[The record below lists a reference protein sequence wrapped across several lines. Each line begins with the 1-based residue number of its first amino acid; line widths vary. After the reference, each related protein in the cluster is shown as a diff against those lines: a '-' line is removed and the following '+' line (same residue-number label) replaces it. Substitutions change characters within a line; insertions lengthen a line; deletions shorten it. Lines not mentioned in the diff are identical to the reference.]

1 METTMTSISPGMVSD
16 SLNASSIEQQA
27 VRKAA
32 WRFIPLLALAY
43 FFNYLDRTSVGFA
56 ALTMNKDLGLTA
68 TQFGWGAGIMFAGYC
83 ICEVP
88 SNLALYRFGAR
99 RWLARIMITWGLMA
113 AATSFAVGPNS
124 FYVIRLLLG
133 IGEAGFFPGVIF
145 FLALWFPAQYRTR
158 VLAWF
163 TVSTPLSS
171 LIGAPLSTWLLHLD
185 GVLGLAGWR
194 WMFIIEGLPACVVGF
209 LVLKMLAD
217 RPADAKWLSSAERDA
232 LQGAFD
238 REGSSSRKEKHFG
251 AALRDVRVYILAL
264 ISFGFTMGSYGIG
277 IWLPQMLKAHGMT
290 VAQTGWLSAV
300 PYFFATIA
308 LLWWAKRVDRRGG
321 AIANLAAGLLIGGVA
336 LGVSTHFHQLGPA
349 MVGVTLALIGTIAG
363 RTIFYTL
370 PARFLSGQ
378 AAAGGFALIN
388 SIGALGGF
396 AGPYLVGYL
405 KDSYGT
411 FTAGMMGLAIVLG
424 ITTLL
429 TLSLYAFNREK

>member
-1 METTMTSISPGMVSD
+1 MTSLSPAMPAD
-16 SLNASSIEQQA
+16 HDTAAAIEQRA

-32 WRFIPLLALAY
+32 WRFIPVLALAY

-56 ALTMNKDLGLTA
+56 ALTMNRDLGLTA

-83 ICEVP
+83 LFEVP

-99 RWLARIMITWGLMA
+99 RWLARIMITWGFMA
-113 AATSFAVGPNS
+113 AATALAVGPNS
-124 FYVIRLLLG
+124 FYAIRLLLG

-145 FLALWFPAQYRTR
+145 FLAVWFPASYRTR

-171 LIGAPLSTWLLHLD
+171 LVGGPLSTWLLQLD
-185 GVLGLAGWR
+185 GMLGLAGWK
-194 WMFIIEGLPACVVGF
+194 WMFIVEGLPACVLGY

-217 RPADAKWLSSAERDA
+217 SPADARWLSSDERDA
-232 LQGAFD
+232 LQRAFD
-238 REGSSSRKEKHFG
+238 REGAVASRKKRFG
-251 AALRDVRVYILAL
+251 GALKDVRVYLLAL

-277 IWLPQMLKAHGMT
+277 IWLPQMLKAHGMS
-290 VAQTGWLSAV
+290 VMQTGWLSAL

-308 LLWWAKRVDRRGG
+308 LLWWARHVDRHGRHV
-321 AIANLAAGLLIGGVA
+321 ANLALGLFVGAVA
-336 LGVSTHFHQLGPA
+336 LGVSTKFLMLGPA
-349 MVGVTLALIGTIAG
+349 LAGITLALIGTIAG

-370 PARFLSGQ
+370 PAKFLSGQ
-378 AAAGGFALIN
+378 AAAGGLALIN

-405 KDSYGT
+405 KDRFGT
-411 FTAGMMGLAIVLG
+411 FTAGMLGLSIVLA

-429 TLSLYAFNREK
+429 TLSLYAFDRSK

>member
-1 METTMTSISPGMVSD
+1 MTSISSNITTGSTVGSTV
-16 SLNASSIEQQA
+16 EQSA

-56 ALTMNKDLGLTA
+56 ALTMNHDLGLSA

-83 ICEVP
+83 LFEVP

-99 RWLARIMITWGLMA
+99 RWFARIMITWGFFA
-113 AATSFAVGPNS
+113 AATALAVGPKS
-124 FYVIRLLLG
+124 FYVIRLLIG

-145 FLALWFPAQYRTR
+145 FLAVWFPAGYRTR

-171 LIGAPLSTWLLHLD
+171 LVGGPLSAGLLHMH

-194 WMFIIEGLPACVVGF
+194 WMFIVQGLPACVLGF

-217 RPADAKWLSSAERDA
+217 KPADAKWLSHEERQA

-238 REGSSSRKEKHFG
+238 RE
-251 AALRDVRVYILAL
+251 AASGQKKKIFVTALKDVRTYILAM

-277 IWLPQMLKAHGMT
+277 IWLPQMLRAHGMSVT
-290 VAQTGWLSAV
+290 QTGWMSAV

-308 LLWWAKRVDRRGG
+308 LLCWAQRVDRRGG
-321 AIANLAAGLLIGGVA
+321 PIANLAAGLLIGAIA
-336 LGVSTHFHQLGPA
+336 LGVSTYFHQLVPA
-349 MVGVTLALIGTIAG
+349 MTGITLALIGTIAG

-378 AAAGGFALIN
+378 AAAGGIAFIN

-405 KDSYGT
+405 KDSFGT
-411 FTAGMMGLAIVLG
+411 FSAGMIGLSIVLG

-429 TLSLYAFNREK
+429 TLSLYAFGRGEQE

>member
-1 METTMTSISPGMVSD
+1 MTSISPGMTVEHPVD
-16 SLNASSIEQQA
+16 SSLEQHA

-32 WRFIPLLALAY
+32 WRFIPILALAY

-56 ALTMNKDLGLTA
+56 ALTMNHDLGLTA

-113 AATSFAVGPNS
+113 AATALAVGPTS

-145 FLALWFPAQYRTR
+145 FLAVWFPPSYRTR

-171 LIGAPLSTWLLHLD
+171 LVGGPLSTWLLQMD
-185 GVLGLAGWR
+185 GILGLAGWK
-194 WMFIIEGLPACVVGF
+194 WMFIAEGLPACVLGY
-209 LVLKMLAD
+209 LLLKMLAD
-217 RPADAKWLSSAERDA
+217 KPADAKWLSPDERQA

-238 REGSSSRKEKHFG
+238 REASDSHKKKDFG
-251 AALRDVRVYILAL
+251 AALKDVRVYLLAM

-277 IWLPQMLKAHGMT
+277 IWLPQMLKAHGLSVT
-290 VAQTGWLSAV
+290 QTGWVSAV

-321 AIANLAAGLLIGGVA
+321 HIANLAAGLLIGAVA
-336 LGVSTHFHQLGPA
+336 LGVSTYFHQLLPA
-349 MVGVTLALIGTIAG
+349 MVGMTLALIGTIAG

-378 AAAGGFALIN
+378 AAAGGLAVIN

-405 KDSYGT
+405 KDSFGT
-411 FTAGMMGLAIVLG
+411 FTAGMLGLAVVLG

-429 TLSLYAFNREK
+429 TLSLYAFNRGEQ

>member
-1 METTMTSISPGMVSD
+1 MTSISSHIAAESTAD
-16 SLNASSIEQQA
+16 STLEQQA
-27 VRKAA
+27 VKKAA
-32 WRFIPLLALAY
+32 WRFIPILALAY

-56 ALTMNKDLGLTA
+56 ALTMNRDLGLTA

-99 RWLARIMITWGLMA
+99 RWLARIMITWGFFA
-113 AATSFAVGPNS
+113 AATALAVGPTS
-124 FYVIRLLLG
+124 FYAIRLLLG

-145 FLALWFPAQYRTR
+145 FLAVWFPAHYRTR

-171 LIGAPLSTWLLHLD
+171 LVGGPLSTWLLKMD
-185 GVLGLAGWR
+185 GVLGLAGWK
-194 WMFIIEGLPACVVGF
+194 WMFIVEGLPACVLGF
-209 LVLKMLAD
+209 LVLKLLAD
-217 RPADAKWLSSAERDA
+217 KPADAKWLSPEERQA
-232 LQGAFD
+232 LQSAFD
-238 REGSSSRKEKHFG
+238 HEGSAAQKKKNFA
-251 AALRDVRVYILAL
+251 AALKDVRMYILAL

-277 IWLPQMLKAHGMT
+277 IWLPQMLKAHGMSVT
-290 VAQTGWLSAV
+290 QTGWVSAI

-308 LLWWAKRVDRRGG
+308 LLWWARRVDRRGG
-321 AIANLAAGLLIGGVA
+321 HIANLAVGLFIGAIA
-336 LGVSTHFHQLGPA
+336 LGVSTYFQHLVPA
-349 MVGVTLALIGTIAG
+349 MTGITLALIGTIAG

-370 PARFLSGQ
+370 PAKFLSGR
-378 AAAGGFALIN
+378 AAAGGLALIN

-405 KDSYGT
+405 KDSFGT
-411 FTAGMMGLAIVLG
+411 FTAGLLGLSIVLV

-429 TLSLYAFNREK
+429 TLSLFAFDKGQR

>member
-1 METTMTSISPGMVSD
+1 MTSLSSNITADTSID
-16 SLNASSIEQQA
+16 STLEQQA
-27 VRKAA
+27 VKKAA
-32 WRFIPLLALAY
+32 WRFIPILALAY

-56 ALTMNKDLGLTA
+56 ALTMNRDLGLTA

-83 ICEVP
+83 VCEVP

-99 RWLARIMITWGLMA
+99 RWLARIMITWGIFA
-113 AATSFAVGPNS
+113 AATAFAVGPNS
-124 FYVIRLLLG
+124 FYAIRLLLG

-145 FLALWFPAQYRTR
+145 FLAVWFPASYRTR

-171 LIGAPLSTWLLHLD
+171 LVGGPLSTWLLQMD
-185 GVLGLAGWR
+185 GVLGLAGWK
-194 WMFIIEGLPACVVGF
+194 WMFIVEGLPACVLGF

-217 RPADAKWLSSAERDA
+217 KPADAEWLSPQERQA

-238 REGSSSRKEKHFG
+238 REGASGQKKKDFG
-251 AALRDVRVYILAL
+251 AALKDARTYILAM

-277 IWLPQMLKAHGMT
+277 IWLPQMLKAHGMSVT
-290 VAQTGWLSAV
+290 QTGWVSAV

-321 AIANLAAGLLIGGVA
+321 QVANLAAGLLIGAVA
-336 LGVSTHFHQLGPA
+336 LGVSTYFHQLVPA
-349 MVGVTLALIGTIAG
+349 MTGITLALIGTIAG

-370 PARFLSGQ
+370 PNRYLSGQ
-378 AAAGGFALIN
+378 AAAGGLALIN

-405 KDSYGT
+405 KDSFGT
-411 FTAGMMGLAIVLG
+411 FTAGMIGLAVVLF

>member
-1 METTMTSISPGMVSD
+1 MTSITSGMTADTSA
-16 SLNASSIEQQA
+16 SLEQQA

-56 ALTMNKDLGLTA
+56 ALTMNRDLGLTA

-113 AATSFAVGPNS
+113 AATALAVGPTS

-145 FLALWFPAQYRTR
+145 FLAVWFPSSYRTR

-171 LIGAPLSTWLLHLD
+171 LVGGPLSSWLLLMD
-185 GVLGLAGWR
+185 GVLGLAGWK
-194 WMFIIEGLPACVVGF
+194 WMFIVEGLPACVLGY
-209 LVLKMLAD
+209 LVLKLLAD
-217 RPADAKWLSSAERDA
+217 KPADAQWLSRDERAA
-232 LQGAFD
+232 LQSAFD
-238 REGSSSRKEKHFG
+238 REGSSAQKKKDLR
-251 AALRDVRVYILAL
+251 AALRDVRVYILAT

-277 IWLPQMLKAHGMT
+277 IWLPQMLKAHGMSVT
-290 VAQTGWLSAV
+290 QTGWISAV

-321 AIANLAAGLLIGGVA
+321 HIANLAAGLLIGAVA
-336 LGVSTHFHQLGPA
+336 LGVSTHFDQLLPA
-349 MVGVTLALIGTIAG
+349 MVGITLALIGTIAG

-378 AAAGGFALIN
+378 AAAGGLALIN

-405 KDSYGT
+405 KDSFGT
-411 FTAGMMGLAIVLG
+411 FTAGMFGLAVVLL
-424 ITTLL
+424 ITTML
-429 TLSLYAFNREK
+429 TLSLFAFNREAQ

>member
-1 METTMTSISPGMVSD
+1 MTSISSNTTTD
-16 SLNASSIEQQA
+16 SVVGSTVEQSA

-56 ALTMNKDLGLTA
+56 ALTMNHDLGLSA

-83 ICEVP
+83 VFEVP

-99 RWLARIMITWGLMA
+99 RWLARIMITWGFFA
-113 AATSFAVGPNS
+113 AATALAVGPKS

-145 FLALWFPAQYRTR
+145 FLAVWFPASYRTR

-171 LIGAPLSTWLLHLD
+171 LVGGPLSAGLLHMD

-194 WMFIIEGLPACVVGF
+194 WMFIVQGLPACVLGF

-217 RPADAKWLSSAERDA
+217 KPADAKWLSQEERQA

-238 REGSSSRKEKHFG
+238 REDASGQKKKNFV
-251 AALRDVRVYILAL
+251 AALKDVRTYILAM

-277 IWLPQMLKAHGMT
+277 IWLPQMLRAHGMSVT
-290 VAQTGWLSAV
+290 QTGWMSAV

-321 AIANLAAGLLIGGVA
+321 PIANLAAGLLIGAIA
-336 LGVSTHFHQLGPA
+336 LGVSTYFHQLVPA
-349 MVGVTLALIGTIAG
+349 MTGITLALIGTIAG

-378 AAAGGFALIN
+378 AAAGGLAFIN

-396 AGPYLVGYL
+396 AGPYLLGYL
-405 KDSYGT
+405 KDSFGT
-411 FTAGMMGLAIVLG
+411 FSAGMIGLSIVLG

-429 TLSLYAFNREK
+429 TLSLYAFGRGEQE

>member
-1 METTMTSISPGMVSD
+1 MTSISSNTTTGSVV
-16 SLNASSIEQQA
+16 ASTVEQSA

-56 ALTMNKDLGLTA
+56 ALTMNHDLGLSA

-83 ICEVP
+83 VFEVP

-99 RWLARIMITWGLMA
+99 RWLARIMITWGFFA
-113 AATSFAVGPNS
+113 AATALAVGPKS

-145 FLALWFPAQYRTR
+145 FLAVWFPASYRTR

-171 LIGAPLSTWLLHLD
+171 LVGGPLSAGLLHMD

-194 WMFIIEGLPACVVGF
+194 WMFIVQGLPACVLGF

-217 RPADAKWLSSAERDA
+217 KPADAKWLSQEERQA

-238 REGSSSRKEKHFG
+238 REGASGQKKKNFV
-251 AALRDVRVYILAL
+251 AALKDVRTYILAM

-277 IWLPQMLKAHGMT
+277 IWLPQMLRAHGMSVT
-290 VAQTGWLSAV
+290 QTGWMSAV

-321 AIANLAAGLLIGGVA
+321 PIANLAAGLLIGAIA
-336 LGVSTHFHQLGPA
+336 LGVSTYFHQLVPA
-349 MVGVTLALIGTIAG
+349 MTGITLALIGTIAG

-378 AAAGGFALIN
+378 AAAGGLAFIN

-405 KDSYGT
+405 KDSFGT
-411 FTAGMMGLAIVLG
+411 FSAGMIGLSIVLG

-429 TLSLYAFNREK
+429 TLSLYAFGRGEQE

>member
-1 METTMTSISPGMVSD
+1 METMMTTISPGIAAD
-16 SLNASSIEQQA
+16 TAGDPTLEQQA

-32 WRFIPLLALAY
+32 WRFIPVLALAY

-56 ALTMNKDLGLTA
+56 ALTMNHDLGLTA

-83 ICEVP
+83 LFEVP

-113 AATSFAVGPNS
+113 AATSLAVGPTS

-145 FLALWFPAQYRTR
+145 FLAVWFPPSYRTR

-171 LIGAPLSTWLLHLD
+171 LVGAPLSTWLLQMN
-185 GVLGLAGWR
+185 GVWGLAGWK
-194 WMFIIEGLPACVVGF
+194 WMFILEGLPACLLGY
-209 LVLKMLAD
+209 LVLRMLAD
-217 RPADAKWLSSAERDA
+217 KPADARWLSPNERIA

-238 REGSSSRKEKHFG
+238 REGAAGHKKKYFG
-251 AALRDVRVYILAL
+251 VALKDPRIYLLAM

-277 IWLPQMLKAHGMT
+277 IWLPQMLKAHGMSMM
-290 VAQTGWLSAV
+290 QTGWLSAV

-308 LLWWAKRVDRRGG
+308 LLWWAKHVDRHGRH
-321 AIANLAAGLLIGGVA
+321 IANLAVGLLIGAVA
-336 LGVSTHFHQLGPA
+336 LGVSTYFHHLMPA
-349 MVGVTLALIGTIAG
+349 MVGITLALIGTIAG

-370 PARFLSGQ
+370 PAKFLSGQ
-378 AAAGGFALIN
+378 AAAGGLALIN

-405 KDSYGT
+405 KDSFGT
-411 FTAGMMGLAIVLG
+411 FTAGMLGLAVVLG
-424 ITTLL
+424 ITTLF
-429 TLSLYAFNREK
+429 TLSLYAFDKSK

>member
-1 METTMTSISPGMVSD
+1 MTSISSNIATGSAF
-16 SLNASSIEQQA
+16 ASTHEQSA

-56 ALTMNKDLGLTA
+56 ALTMNRDLGLTA

-83 ICEVP
+83 LFEVP
-88 SNLALYRFGAR
+88 SSLALYRFGAR
-99 RWLARIMITWGLMA
+99 RWLARIMITWGFFA
-113 AATSFAVGPNS
+113 AATALAVGPKS
-124 FYVIRLLLG
+124 FYAIRLLLG

-145 FLALWFPAQYRTR
+145 FLAVWFPATYRTR

-171 LIGAPLSTWLLHLD
+171 LVGGPLSAWLLHMD

-194 WMFIIEGLPACVVGF
+194 WMFIVQGLPACVLGF
-209 LVLKMLAD
+209 LVLKTLAD
-217 RPADAKWLSSAERDA
+217 KPADATWLSHDERQA
-232 LQGAFD
+232 LQSVTD
-238 REGSSSRKEKHFG
+238 REGTSSQKKKHFVL
-251 AALRDVRVYILAL
+251 ALKDVRTYILAM
-264 ISFGFTMGSYGIG
+264 ISFGFTMSSYGIG
-277 IWLPQMLKAHGMT
+277 IWLPQMLRGHGMSVT
-290 VAQTGWLSAV
+290 QTGWTSAV

-321 AIANLAAGLLIGGVA
+321 LIGNLAAGFFTGAIA
-336 LGVSTHFHQLGPA
+336 LGISTYFHQIVPA
-349 MVGVTLALIGTIAG
+349 MTGITLALIGTIAG

-370 PARFLSGQ
+370 PARFLAGQ
-378 AAAGGFALIN
+378 AAAGGLAFIN

-405 KDSYGT
+405 KDSFGT
-411 FTAGMMGLAIVLG
+411 FSAGMTGLSIVLG

-429 TLSLYAFNREK
+429 TLSLYAFGRGD

>member
-1 METTMTSISPGMVSD
+1 MTAETPAD
-16 SLNASSIEQQA
+16 STLEQQA

-56 ALTMNKDLGLTA
+56 ALTMNRDLGLTA

-83 ICEVP
+83 LCEVP
-88 SNLALYRFGAR
+88 SNLLLYRFGAR

-113 AATSFAVGPNS
+113 AATAFAVGPNS
-124 FYVIRLLLG
+124 FYAIRLLLG

-145 FLALWFPAQYRTR
+145 FLAIWFPVTYRTR

-171 LIGAPLSTWLLHLD
+171 LVGGPLSTWLLQMD
-185 GVLGLAGWR
+185 GVLGLAGWK
-194 WMFIIEGLPACVVGF
+194 WMFIAEGLPACFIGY

-217 RPADAKWLSSAERDA
+217 KPADAKWLSPEERQA

-238 REGSSSRKEKHFG
+238 REGSASQKKKDFR
-251 AALRDVRVYILAL
+251 AALKDVRVYILAM

-277 IWLPQMLKAHGMT
+277 IWLPQMLKAHGMSVT
-290 VAQTGWLSAV
+290 QTGWLSAV

-321 AIANLAAGLLIGGVA
+321 HIANLAAGFLIGAVA
-336 LGVSTHFHQLGPA
+336 LGVSTYFHQLLPA
-349 MVGVTLALIGTIAG
+349 MIGITVALVGTIAG

-378 AAAGGFALIN
+378 AAAGGLALIN

-405 KDSYGT
+405 KDSFGT
-411 FTAGMMGLAIVLG
+411 YTAGMLGLAVVLG
-424 ITTLL
+424 VTTLL
-429 TLSLYAFNREK
+429 TLSLYAFNRGERA

>member
-1 METTMTSISPGMVSD
+1 MASISRDMTPDTAAES
-16 SLNASSIEQQA
+16 SLEQQA
-27 VRKAA
+27 VKKAA

-56 ALTMNKDLGLTA
+56 ALTMNRDLGLTA
-68 TQFGWGAGIMFAGYC
+68 KQFGWGAGIMFAGYC

-99 RWLARIMITWGLMA
+99 RWLARIMITWGFFA
-113 AATSFAVGPNS
+113 AATALAVGPTS
-124 FYVIRLLLG
+124 FYAIRLLLG

-145 FLALWFPAQYRTR
+145 FLAVWFPAHYRTR

-171 LIGAPLSTWLLHLD
+171 LVGGPLSTWLLKLD
-185 GVLGLAGWR
+185 GVLGLAGWK
-194 WMFIIEGLPACVVGF
+194 WMFIVEGLPACALGF
-209 LVLKMLAD
+209 LVLKLLAD
-217 RPADAKWLSSAERDA
+217 KPADATWLSPEERQA
-232 LQGAFD
+232 LQSAFD
-238 REGSSSRKEKHFG
+238 REGTSSQKKKHFG
-251 AALRDVRVYILAL
+251 AALKDVRMYILAL

-277 IWLPQMLKAHGMT
+277 IWLPQMLKAHGMSVT
-290 VAQTGWLSAV
+290 QTGWISAI

-308 LLWWAKRVDRRGG
+308 LLWWARRVDRRGG
-321 AIANLAAGLLIGGVA
+321 HIANLAAGLFIGAVA
-336 LGVSTHFHQLGPA
+336 LGVSTYSHQLLPA
-349 MVGVTLALIGTIAG
+349 MVGITLALIGTIAG

-378 AAAGGFALIN
+378 AAAGGLALIN

-405 KDSYGT
+405 KDGFGT
-411 FTAGMMGLAIVLG
+411 FSSGMIGLAIVLLV
-424 ITTLL
+424 TTLL
-429 TLSLYAFNREK
+429 TLSLFAFSREEQ

>member
-1 METTMTSISPGMVSD
+1 MTSISSNIAADSRSD
-16 SLNASSIEQQA
+16 SALEQQA
-27 VRKAA
+27 VKKAA

-56 ALTMNKDLGLTA
+56 ALTMNHDLGLTA

-83 ICEVP
+83 IFEVP

-99 RWLARIMITWGLMA
+99 RWLARIMITWGFFA
-113 AATSFAVGPNS
+113 AATALAVGPMS
-124 FYVIRLLLG
+124 FYAARLLLG

-145 FLALWFPAQYRTR
+145 FLAIWFPASYRTR

-171 LIGAPLSTWLLHLD
+171 FVGAPLSAWLLNMD
-185 GVLGLAGWR
+185 GFLGLAGWR
-194 WMFIIEGLPACVVGF
+194 WMFIAQGLPACILGF
-209 LVLKMLAD
+209 LVLKMLVN
-217 RPADAKWLSSAERDA
+217 RPADAAWLSPEERQA
-232 LQGAFD
+232 LQSAFD
-238 REGSSSRKEKHFG
+238 REGSASRKKKDFA
-251 AALRDVRVYILAL
+251 AALKDVRTYILAM

-277 IWLPQMLKAHGMT
+277 IWLPQMLKAHGMS
-290 VAQTGWLSAV
+290 VAQTGWVSAI

-308 LLWWAKRVDRRGG
+308 LLWWARRVDRRGG
-321 AIANLAAGLLIGGVA
+321 PVANLAVGLLIGAVA
-336 LGVSTHFHQLGPA
+336 LGVSTHFHQLAPA
-349 MVGVTLALIGTIAG
+349 MTGITLALIGTIAG

-378 AAAGGFALIN
+378 AAAGGLALIN

-405 KDSYGT
+405 KDSFGT
-411 FTAGMMGLAIVLG
+411 FSAGMIGLSIVLFV
-424 ITTLL
+424 TTLL
-429 TLSLYAFNREK
+429 TLSLYAFSTEK

>member
-1 METTMTSISPGMVSD
+1 MTSISSNMTDG
-16 SLNASSIEQQA
+16 SSAISTLEQQA

-56 ALTMNKDLGLTA
+56 ALTMNRDLGLTA

-99 RWLARIMITWGLMA
+99 KWLARIMITWGFFA
-113 AATSFAVGPNS
+113 AATALATGPTS

-145 FLALWFPAQYRTR
+145 FLAVWFPASYRTR

-171 LIGAPLSTWLLHLD
+171 FIGGPLSAWLLKLD
-185 GVLGLAGWR
+185 GVLGLAGWQ
-194 WMFIIEGLPACVVGF
+194 WMFIVEGLPACVLGIF
-209 LVLKMLAD
+209 VLKMLAD
-217 RPADAKWLSSAERDA
+217 KPADAKWLSAEERQA
-232 LQGAFD
+232 LQAAFD
-238 REGSSSRKEKHFG
+238 REGNAGQKKKNFL
-251 AALRDVRVYILAL
+251 AALKDIRMYILAM

-277 IWLPQMLKAHGMT
+277 IWLPQMLKAHGMS
-290 VAQTGWLSAV
+290 VIETGWISSV

-308 LLWWAKRVDRRGG
+308 LLWWAQRVDRRGG
-321 AIANLAAGLLIGGVA
+321 HIANLAAGLFIGAVA
-336 LGVSTHFHQLGPA
+336 LGVSTYFQQLLPA
-349 MVGVTLALIGTIAG
+349 MTGITLALIGTIAG

-378 AAAGGFALIN
+378 AAAGGLALIN

-405 KDSYGT
+405 KDSFGT
-411 FTAGMMGLAIVLG
+411 FAAGMIGLSVVLG

-429 TLSLYAFNREK
+429 TLSLFAFNRGE

>member
-1 METTMTSISPGMVSD
+1 MTSISRGMTTD
-16 SLNASSIEQQA
+16 TSSESTLEQQA
-27 VRKAA
+27 VKKAA
-32 WRFIPLLALAY
+32 LRFIPLLALAY

-56 ALTMNKDLGLTA
+56 ALTMNHDLGLTA

-99 RWLARIMITWGLMA
+99 RWLARIMITWGFFA
-113 AATSFAVGPNS
+113 AATALAVGPKS
-124 FYVIRLLLG
+124 FYAIRFLLG
-133 IGEAGFFPGVIF
+133 VGEAGFFPGVIF
-145 FLALWFPAQYRTR
+145 FLAVWFPASYRTR

-171 LIGAPLSTWLLHLD
+171 LVGGPLSAWLLKMD
-185 GVLGLAGWR
+185 GVMGLAGWK
-194 WMFIIEGLPACVVGF
+194 WMFIVEGLPACLLGF

-217 RPADAKWLSSAERDA
+217 KPADAKWLSPEERQA
-232 LQGAFD
+232 LQSAFD
-238 REGSSSRKEKHFG
+238 REGTASQKKKNFS
-251 AALRDVRVYILAL
+251 AALKDARTYILAL

-277 IWLPQMLKAHGMT
+277 IWLPQMLKAHGMSVT
-290 VAQTGWLSAV
+290 QTGWVSAV

-308 LLWWAKRVDRRGG
+308 LLWWSKQVDRRGG
-321 AIANLAAGLLIGGVA
+321 PIANFAAGLFIGAVA
-336 LGVSTHFHQLGPA
+336 LGVSTYFEQLLPA
-349 MVGVTLALIGTIAG
+349 MTGITLALIGTIAG

-378 AAAGGFALIN
+378 AAAGGLALIN

-405 KDSYGT
+405 KDSFGT
-411 FTAGMMGLAIVLG
+411 FTAGMIGLSIVLVV
-424 ITTLL
+424 TTLL
-429 TLSLYAFNREK
+429 TLSLYAFDHGE

>member
-1 METTMTSISPGMVSD
+1 MTSISPEMTADRSVD
-16 SLNASSIEQQA
+16 STLEQQA
-27 VRKAA
+27 VKKAA

-56 ALTMNKDLGLTA
+56 ALTMNHDLGLTA

-83 ICEVP
+83 VCEVP

-99 RWLARIMITWGLMA
+99 RWLARIMITWGFFA
-113 AATSFAVGPNS
+113 AATALAVGPTS
-124 FYVIRLLLG
+124 FYVLRLLLG

-145 FLALWFPAQYRTR
+145 FLAVWFPASYRTR

-163 TVSTPLSS
+163 TVSTPISS
-171 LIGAPLSTWLLHLD
+171 LVGGPLSTWLLKMD
-185 GVLGLAGWR
+185 GFLGLAGWK
-194 WMFIIEGLPACVVGF
+194 WMFIVEGLPACLLGF
-209 LVLKMLAD
+209 LVLQMLAD
-217 RPADAKWLSSAERDA
+217 KPADASWLSPQEPHA
-232 LQGAFD
+232 LQSAFD
-238 REGSSSRKEKHFG
+238 REGAARQKKKDFA
-251 AALRDVRVYILAL
+251 AALKDVRTYILAM

-277 IWLPQMLKAHGMT
+277 IWLPQMLKAHGMSVT
-290 VAQTGWLSAV
+290 QTGWMSAV

-321 AIANLAAGLLIGGVA
+321 PIASRAAGLLIGAVA
-336 LGVSTHFHQLGPA
+336 LGVSTNFHQLVPA
-349 MVGVTLALIGTIAG
+349 MTGITLALIGTIAG

-370 PARFLSGQ
+370 PNRFLSGQ
-378 AAAGGFALIN
+378 AAAGGLALIN

-405 KDSYGT
+405 KDSFGT
-411 FTAGMMGLAIVLG
+411 FTAGMIGLSFVLL

-429 TLSLYAFNREK
+429 TLSLYAFNTEKK

>member
-1 METTMTSISPGMVSD
+1 MTSVSSNLTADRAVD
-16 SLNASSIEQQA
+16 STLEQQA
-27 VRKAA
+27 VKKAA
-32 WRFIPLLALAY
+32 WRFIPILALAY

-56 ALTMNKDLGLTA
+56 ALTMNRDLGLTA

-83 ICEVP
+83 LCEVP

-99 RWLARIMITWGLMA
+99 RWLARIMITWGIFA
-113 AATSFAVGPNS
+113 AATAFAVGPNS
-124 FYVIRLLLG
+124 FYAIRLLLG

-145 FLALWFPAQYRTR
+145 FLAVWFPASYRTR

-171 LIGAPLSTWLLHLD
+171 LVGGPLSTWLLQMD
-185 GVLGLAGWR
+185 GVFGLAGWK
-194 WMFIIEGLPACVVGF
+194 WMFIVEGLPACVLGF

-217 RPADAKWLSSAERDA
+217 KPADAAWLSPAERQA

-238 REGSSSRKEKHFG
+238 REGAGSQKKKDFS
-251 AALRDVRVYILAL
+251 AALKDTRTYILAM

-277 IWLPQMLKAHGMT
+277 IWLPQMLKAHGMSVT
-290 VAQTGWLSAV
+290 QTGWVSAV

-321 AIANLAAGLLIGGVA
+321 HVANLAAGLLIGAVA
-336 LGVSTHFHQLGPA
+336 LGVSTYFQQLVPA
-349 MVGVTLALIGTIAG
+349 MTGITLALIGTIAG

-370 PARFLSGQ
+370 PNRYLSGQ
-378 AAAGGFALIN
+378 AAAGGLALIN

-405 KDSYGT
+405 KDSFGT
-411 FTAGMMGLAIVLG
+411 FTAGMIGLAAVLFV
-424 ITTLL
+424 TTLL

>member
-1 METTMTSISPGMVSD
+1 MTSISSNIAAE
-16 SLNASSIEQQA
+16 SACNTTLEQQA
-27 VRKAA
+27 VGKAA

-56 ALTMNKDLGLTA
+56 ALTMNRDLGLTA

-83 ICEVP
+83 VCEVP

-99 RWLARIMITWGLMA
+99 RWLARIMITWGFFA
-113 AATSFAVGPNS
+113 AATALAVGPTS
-124 FYVIRLLLG
+124 FYAIRLLLG

-145 FLALWFPAQYRTR
+145 FLAVWFPANYRTR

-171 LIGAPLSTWLLHLD
+171 LVGGPLSTWLLKMD
-185 GVLGLAGWR
+185 GFLGLAGWK
-194 WMFIIEGLPACVVGF
+194 WMFIFEGLPACMLGF
-209 LVLKMLAD
+209 FVLKMLAD
-217 RPADAKWLSSAERDA
+217 KPAEAKWLSPEERQA
-232 LQGAFD
+232 LQSAFD
-238 REGSSSRKEKHFG
+238 REGTANSKKKDFR
-251 AALRDVRVYILAL
+251 AALKDVRMYILAM

-277 IWLPQMLKAHGMT
+277 IWLPQMLKAHGMSVT
-290 VAQTGWLSAV
+290 QTGWVSAI

-321 AIANLAAGLLIGGVA
+321 HIANLAAGLFIGAIA
-336 LGVSTHFHQLGPA
+336 LGVSTCFQQLVPA
-349 MVGVTLALIGTIAG
+349 LTGITLALVGTIAG

-378 AAAGGFALIN
+378 AAAGGLALIN

-411 FTAGMMGLAIVLG
+411 FTAGMLGLAVVLAV
-424 ITTLL
+424 TTLL
-429 TLSLYAFNREK
+429 TLSLFAFDKRK

>member
-1 METTMTSISPGMVSD
+1 
-16 SLNASSIEQQA
+16 

-56 ALTMNKDLGLTA
+56 ALTMNKELGLTA

-83 ICEVP
+83 IFEVP

-113 AATSFAVGPNS
+113 AATSAAVGPNS
-124 FYVIRLLLG
+124 FYAIRLLLG

-145 FLALWFPAQYRTR
+145 FLAVWFPAQYRTR

-171 LIGAPLSTWLLHLD
+171 LIGAPLSTWLLQLD

-194 WMFIIEGLPACVVGF
+194 WMFIIEGLPACMLGF

-217 RPADAKWLSSAERDA
+217 RPADAKWLSPIEREA

-238 REGSSSRKEKHFG
+238 REASSGRKEKHFG
-251 AALRDVRVYILAL
+251 AALKDVRVYILAM

-277 IWLPQMLKAHGMT
+277 IWLPQMLKGHGMSVT
-290 VAQTGWLSAV
+290 QTGWLSAV

-321 AIANLAAGLLIGGVA
+321 AIANLAAGLLIGAVA

-349 MVGVTLALIGTIAG
+349 LLGVTLALIGTIAG

-378 AAAGGFALIN
+378 AAAGGLALIN

-405 KDSYGT
+405 KDSFGT

-429 TLSLYAFNREK
+429 TLSLYAFNRDQ

>member
-1 METTMTSISPGMVSD
+1 MTSISSNITTGGTAGSTV
-16 SLNASSIEQQA
+16 EQSA

-56 ALTMNKDLGLTA
+56 ALTMNHDLGLSA

-83 ICEVP
+83 VFEVP

-99 RWLARIMITWGLMA
+99 RWLARIMITWGFFA
-113 AATSFAVGPNS
+113 AATALAVGPKS
-124 FYVIRLLLG
+124 FYAIRLLLG

-145 FLALWFPAQYRTR
+145 FLAVWFPASYRTR

-171 LIGAPLSTWLLHLD
+171 LVGGPLSAGLLHMD

-194 WMFIIEGLPACVVGF
+194 WMFIVEGLPACVLGF

-217 RPADAKWLSSAERDA
+217 KPADAKWLSQEERQA

-238 REGSSSRKEKHFG
+238 REGASSQKKKNFV
-251 AALRDVRVYILAL
+251 AALKDVRTYILAM

-277 IWLPQMLKAHGMT
+277 IWLPQMLRAHGMSVT
-290 VAQTGWLSAV
+290 QTGWMSAV

-321 AIANLAAGLLIGGVA
+321 PIANLAAGLLIGAIA
-336 LGVSTHFHQLGPA
+336 LGVSTYFHQLVPA
-349 MVGVTLALIGTIAG
+349 MTGITLALIGTIAG

-370 PARFLSGQ
+370 PARFLAGQ
-378 AAAGGFALIN
+378 AAAGGLAFIN

-405 KDSYGT
+405 KDSFGT
-411 FTAGMMGLAIVLG
+411 FSAGMIGLSIVLG

-429 TLSLYAFNREK
+429 TLSLYAFGRGEQE

>member
-1 METTMTSISPGMVSD
+1 MTSISSNIATGGAF
-16 SLNASSIEQQA
+16 ASIHEQSA

-56 ALTMNKDLGLTA
+56 ALTMNRDLGLTA

-83 ICEVP
+83 VFEVP

-99 RWLARIMITWGLMA
+99 RWLARIMITWGFFA
-113 AATSFAVGPNS
+113 VATALAVGPKS
-124 FYVIRLLLG
+124 FYAIRLLLG

-145 FLALWFPAQYRTR
+145 FLAVWFPAGYRTR

-171 LIGAPLSTWLLHLD
+171 LVGGPLSAWLLHMD

-194 WMFIIEGLPACVVGF
+194 WMFIVQGLPACVLGF
-209 LVLKMLAD
+209 LVLKTLAD
-217 RPADAKWLSSAERDA
+217 KPADATWLSRDERQA
-232 LQGAFD
+232 LQSVTD
-238 REGSSSRKEKHFG
+238 REGTSSQKKKDFV
-251 AALRDVRVYILAL
+251 AALKDVRTYILSM

-277 IWLPQMLKAHGMT
+277 IWLPQMLRGHGMSVT
-290 VAQTGWLSAV
+290 QTGWTSAV
-300 PYFFATIA
+300 PYCFATIA

-321 AIANLAAGLLIGGVA
+321 PIGNLAAGFFIGAIA
-336 LGVSTHFHQLGPA
+336 LGISTYFHQLVPA
-349 MVGVTLALIGTIAG
+349 MTGITLALIGTIAG

-378 AAAGGFALIN
+378 AAAGGLAFIN

-405 KDSYGT
+405 KDSFGT
-411 FTAGMMGLAIVLG
+411 FSAGMTGLSIVLG

-429 TLSLYAFNREK
+429 TLSLYAFGRGD

>member
-1 METTMTSISPGMVSD
+1 MTSLSRTTPAAMPLGD
-16 SLNASSIEQQA
+16 SLEQRA
-27 VRKAA
+27 VQKAA

-56 ALTMNKDLGLTA
+56 ALTMNRDLGLTA

-83 ICEVP
+83 LCEVP

-99 RWLARIMITWGLMA
+99 RWLARIMITWGIFA
-113 AATSFAVGPNS
+113 AATALATGPMS

-145 FLALWFPAQYRTR
+145 FLAVWFPANYRTR

-171 LIGAPLSTWLLHLD
+171 LVGGPLSTWLLQMD
-185 GVLGLAGWR
+185 GMLGLAGWK
-194 WMFIIEGLPACVVGF
+194 WMFIIEGLPACLLGY
-209 LVLKMLAD
+209 LVLKLLAD
-217 RPADAKWLSSAERDA
+217 KPADAKWLTPDERQA
-232 LQGAFD
+232 LQQAFE
-238 REGSSSRKEKHFG
+238 REGSASKKKKDFG
-251 AALRDVRVYILAL
+251 AALKDVRVYLLAS

-277 IWLPQMLKAHGMT
+277 IWLPQMLKAHGMSVT
-290 VAQTGWLSAV
+290 QTGWLSAV

-321 AIANLAAGLLIGGVA
+321 HIANLAAGLLIGAVA
-336 LGVSTHFHQLGPA
+336 LGVSTYFNQLLPA
-349 MVGVTLALIGTIAG
+349 MTGITLALIGTIAG
-363 RTIFYTL
+363 RTIFFTL

-378 AAAGGFALIN
+378 AAAGGLALIN

-405 KDSYGT
+405 KDSFGT
-411 FTAGMMGLAIVLG
+411 FTAGMLGLSIVLG
-424 ITTLL
+424 VTTLL
-429 TLSLYAFNREK
+429 TLALFAFPQEEK

>member
-1 METTMTSISPGMVSD
+1 MTSASPALAAD
-16 SLNASSIEQQA
+16 RETDASIEQRA

-56 ALTMNKDLGLTA
+56 ALTMNRDLGLTA

-83 ICEVP
+83 VFEVP

-113 AATSFAVGPNS
+113 AATALATGPTS
-124 FYVIRLLLG
+124 FYAIRLLLG

-145 FLALWFPAQYRTR
+145 FLAVWFPASYRTR

-171 LIGAPLSTWLLHLD
+171 LIGGPLSTWLLQLD
-185 GVLGLAGWR
+185 GAL
-194 WMFIIEGLPACVVGF
+194 GF
-209 LVLKMLAD
+209 LVLKHLSDA
-217 RPADAKWLSSAERDA
+217 PATAAWLSDDERSA
-232 LQGAFD
+232 LQRAFE
-238 REGSSSRKEKHFG
+238 REGAAAGRKKGFG
-251 AALRDVRVYILAL
+251 VALRDVRVYLLAL

-277 IWLPQMLKAHGMT
+277 IWLPQMLKAHGMS
-290 VAQTGWLSAV
+290 AMQTGWLSAL

-308 LLWWAKRVDRRGG
+308 LLGWAKRVDRRG
-321 AIANLAAGLLIGGVA
+321 APVANLAIGLCIGAVA
-336 LGVSTHFHQLGPA
+336 LGVSTHFLTLGPA
-349 MVGVTLALIGTIAG
+349 LVGITLALIGTIAG

-370 PARFLSGQ
+370 PSRFLSGQ
-378 AAAGGFALIN
+378 AAAGGLALIN

-405 KDSYGT
+405 KDSFGT
-411 FTAGMMGLAIVLG
+411 FTAGMLGLAIVLA

-429 TLSLYAFNREK
+429 TLSLYAFDRSE

>member
-1 METTMTSISPGMVSD
+1 MTSLSSSGMTAETPAT
-16 SLNASSIEQQA
+16 LEQLA

-32 WRFIPLLALAY
+32 WRFIPLLAFAY
-43 FFNYLDRTSVGFA
+43 FLNYLDRTSVGFA
-56 ALTMNKDLGLTA
+56 ALTMNRDLGLTA

-99 RWLARIMITWGLMA
+99 RWLARIMITWGLLA
-113 AATSFAVGPNS
+113 AATALAVGPTS

-145 FLALWFPAQYRTR
+145 FLAIWFPASYRTR

-171 LIGAPLSTWLLHLD
+171 LVGGPLSSWLLHMD
-185 GVLGLAGWR
+185 GVLGLAGWK
-194 WMFIIEGLPACVVGF
+194 WMFIVEGLPACLLGY
-209 LVLKMLAD
+209 LMLKLLAD
-217 RPADAKWLSSAERDA
+217 KPADAQWLSPDERYA
-232 LQGAFD
+232 LQSAFD
-238 REGSSSRKEKHFG
+238 REGSSAQKKKDFR
-251 AALRDVRVYILAL
+251 AALKDVRVYLLAM

-277 IWLPQMLKAHGMT
+277 IWLPQMLKAHGMSVT
-290 VAQTGWLSAV
+290 QTGWFSAV

-321 AIANLAAGLLIGGVA
+321 HIANLAAGLFIGAVA
-336 LGVSTHFHQLGPA
+336 LGVSTWFHHLVPA
-349 MVGVTLALIGTIAG
+349 MAGMTLALIGTIAG

-378 AAAGGFALIN
+378 AAAGGLALIN

-405 KDSYGT
+405 KDSFGT
-411 FTAGMMGLAIVLG
+411 FTAGMFGLAIVLG

-429 TLSLYAFNREK
+429 TLSLYAFNQGER

>member
-1 METTMTSISPGMVSD
+1 MTSITSGMTAETSA
-16 SLNASSIEQQA
+16 SLEQQA

-56 ALTMNKDLGLTA
+56 ALTMNRDLGLTA

-113 AATSFAVGPNS
+113 AATALAVGPTS

-145 FLALWFPAQYRTR
+145 FLAVWFPSSYRTR

-171 LIGAPLSTWLLHLD
+171 LVGGPLSSWLLHMD
-185 GVLGLAGWR
+185 GVLGLAGWK
-194 WMFIIEGLPACVVGF
+194 WMFIVEGLPACLLGY
-209 LVLKMLAD
+209 LVLKLLAD
-217 RPADAKWLSSAERDA
+217 KPADAQWLSRDERAA
-232 LQGAFD
+232 LQSAFD
-238 REGSSSRKEKHFG
+238 REGSSAQKKKDFR
-251 AALRDVRVYILAL
+251 AALRDVRVYILAM

-277 IWLPQMLKAHGMT
+277 IWLPQMLKAHGMSVT
-290 VAQTGWLSAV
+290 QTGWISAV

-321 AIANLAAGLLIGGVA
+321 HVANLATGFLIGAVA
-336 LGVSTHFHQLGPA
+336 LGVSTHFDQLLPA
-349 MVGVTLALIGTIAG
+349 MVGITLALIGTIAG

-378 AAAGGFALIN
+378 AAAGGLALIN

-405 KDSYGT
+405 KDSFGT
-411 FTAGMMGLAIVLG
+411 FTAGMFGLAVVLL
-424 ITTLL
+424 ITTML
-429 TLSLYAFNREK
+429 TLSLFAFNREAQ

>member
-1 METTMTSISPGMVSD
+1 MTSLSSSMTADTPA
-16 SLNASSIEQQA
+16 SLEQQA

-56 ALTMNKDLGLTA
+56 ALTMNRDLGLTA

-99 RWLARIMITWGLMA
+99 RWLARIMITWGLLA
-113 AATSFAVGPNS
+113 AATALAAGPTS

-145 FLALWFPAQYRTR
+145 FLAVWFPASYRTR

-171 LIGAPLSTWLLHLD
+171 LVGGPLSSWLLHMD
-185 GVLGLAGWR
+185 GLLGLAGWK
-194 WMFIIEGLPACVVGF
+194 WMFIIEGLPACVLGY

-217 RPADAKWLSSAERDA
+217 KPADATWLSPEERLA
-232 LQGAFD
+232 LQSAFD
-238 REGSSSRKEKHFG
+238 REGSSTQKKKDFR
-251 AALRDVRVYILAL
+251 AALKDVRVYLLAM

-277 IWLPQMLKAHGMT
+277 IWLPQMLKAHGMSVT
-290 VAQTGWLSAV
+290 QTGWVSAV

-321 AIANLAAGLLIGGVA
+321 HIANLAAGLLIGAVA
-336 LGVSTHFHQLGPA
+336 LGISTYFHQLLPA
-349 MVGVTLALIGTIAG
+349 MTGITLALIGTIAG

-378 AAAGGFALIN
+378 AAAGGLALIN

-405 KDSYGT
+405 KDSFGT
-411 FTAGMMGLAIVLG
+411 YTAGMFGLAVVLG
-424 ITTLL
+424 LTTML
-429 TLSLYAFNREK
+429 TLSLNAFNREAR